1 MASAS
6 KKLGNGIISREEVE
20 TWNLEALKDFCRCRG
35 DKVIGSKEG
44 LVFRAYILYN
54 YCVLKGVKEEESTE
68 IVSQYLA
75 IKLLHLTNT
84 N

>member
-54 YCVLKGVKEEESTE
+54 YCVLKDQVLKKRNPLRLSVN
-68 IVSQYLA
+68 I
-75 IKLLHLTNT
+75 
-84 N
+84 

>member
-6 KKLGNGIISREEVE
+6 KKLENGIISREEVE
-20 TWNLEALKDFCRCRG
+20 TWNLEAVKDFCRCRG

-54 YCVLKGVKEEESTE
+54 
-68 IVSQYLA
+68 
-75 IKLLHLTNT
+75 
-84 N
+84 